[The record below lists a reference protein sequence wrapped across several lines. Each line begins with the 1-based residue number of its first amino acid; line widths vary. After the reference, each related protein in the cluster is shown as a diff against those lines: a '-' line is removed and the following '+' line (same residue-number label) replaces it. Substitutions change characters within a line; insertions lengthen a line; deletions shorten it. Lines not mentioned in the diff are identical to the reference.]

1 MTSRVVYNGDL
12 RTTSV
17 HLQSGTEIL
26 SDAPKD
32 NHGKGEAFSPRDLVA
47 NSLATCMFSI
57 MGIKARDLNVDLSG
71 STAMVTKIMQAEPRK
86 IARIEIIFDMAISVD
101 NKAKTILQRAALTCP
116 VHLSLHPDIEKDV
129 VFHWK

>member
-1 MTSRVVYNGDL
+1 MTSRVIYNGDL

-32 NHGKGEAFSPRDLVA
+32 NHGKGEAFSPTDLVA

-57 MGIKARDLNVDLSG
+57 MGIKARDLNVDLRE
-71 STAMVTKIMQAEPRK
+71 STAMVTKIMQSEPRK
-86 IARIEIIFDMAISVD
+86 IARIEIIFEMVISVD
-101 NKAKTILQRAALTCP
+101 EKTKTILERAALTCP
-116 VHLSLHPDIEKDV
+116 VYLSLHPDIEKIIT
-129 VFHWK
+129 FHWK